1 MHGRRYRIRSKTAY
15 GTAPPG
21 AKFIVLGFPHD
32 VAIASELDDSDTVP
46 VLEDRVFRAQRTG
59 RRLNKLRAQR

>member
-1 MHGRRYRIRSKTAY
+1 M
-15 GTAPPG
+15 
-21 AKFIVLGFPHD
+21 GFPHD

-46 VLEDRVFRAQRTG
+46 VLEDRVFRGQRTG